1 MTSDYDASLTT
12 ANKPLLLKTALE
24 RYEDVKEKMEDCALE
39 LSTVN
44 ETVKKE
50 IGDGITLQL
59 AEKALIQS
67 EVVEQKVQ
75 ECAGELHEVNHVLA
89 EQIED
94 QEMLNNELEMIR
106 GQLSATQTTLAIT
119 EDNLT
124 VAHEVA
130 EDAEQRSLRDFA
142 TGIPNR
148 ELFNDRLEQAV
159 VLAKRNNWDL
169 AIMFIDLDRF
179 KLINDTHGHAVG
191 DLVLKAVAQ
200 RLEEQVRTGDTI
212 GRYGGD
218 EFLYLLVNPQGK
230 ENIMRIAE
238 KVFSNISHT
247 LVVDDLVLTIT
258 PSIGISV
265 YPSDG
270 ETGQKL
276 VANADIAM
284 YKAKESKAGF
294 VFFDRDHAAA
304 NDHTLQNNERS
315 DLISGL

>member
-12 ANKPLLLKTALE
+12 TNRLPLLETALE

-50 IGDGITLQL
+50 IDDGITLQL
-59 AEKALIQS
+59 AKKTLLQS
-67 EVVEQKVQ
+67 EVVEHKVQ
-75 ECAGELHEVNHVLA
+75 GCASELHEVNLMLG

-94 QEMLNNELEMIR
+94 QEKLNHELEMIR

-119 EDNLT
+119 EDILT
-124 VAHEVA
+124 VAHEAA

-169 AIMFIDLDRF
+169 AVMFIDLDRF

-200 RLEEQVRTGDTI
+200 RLEEQVRTGDTV

-238 KVFSNISHT
+238 DVFNYVSHT

-265 YPSDG
+265 YPADG
-270 ETGQKL
+270 ETSQKL
-276 VANADIAM
+276 VANADTAM
-284 YKAKESKAGF
+284 YKAKKSKAGF
-294 VFFDRDHAAA
+294 MFFDM
-304 NDHTLQNNERS
+304 DHTAEN
-315 DLISGL
+315 

>member
-1 MTSDYDASLTT
+1 MTSYYDASLTT
-12 ANKPLLLKTALE
+12 TNRLPLLETALE

-39 LSTVN
+39 LSSVN

-50 IGDGITLQL
+50 IDDGITVQL
-59 AEKALIQS
+59 AKKALLQS
-67 EVVEQKVQ
+67 EVVEHKVQ
-75 ECAGELHEVNHVLA
+75 ECASELHEVNHVLG

-94 QEMLNNELEMIR
+94 QEKLNHELEMIR

-130 EDAEQRSLRDFA
+130 EDAKQRSLRDFA

-169 AIMFIDLDRF
+169 AVMFIDLDRF

-200 RLEEQVRTGDTI
+200 RLEEQVRTGDTV

-238 KVFSNISHT
+238 DVFSYVSHT
-247 LVVDDLVLTIT
+247 MVVDDLVLTIT

-265 YPSDG
+265 YPADG
-270 ETGQKL
+270 ETSQKL
-276 VANADIAM
+276 VANADTAM
-284 YKAKESKAGF
+284 YKAKKSKAEF
-294 VFFDRDHAAA
+294 MFFDM
-304 NDHTLQNNERS
+304 DHTAEK
-315 DLISGL
+315 